1 MAGLCHAHVTRILA
15 AVCTLSYY
23 SKTSLISIPCFS
35 GEMKN
40 ARYREV
46 HGIERYVLHVNTAK
60 HGIWG
65 KNTVHGISRNT
76 V

>member
-1 MAGLCHAHVTRILA
+1 MRD
-15 AVCTLSYY
+15 CTDRT
-23 SKTSLISIPCFS
+23 KS
-35 GEMKN
+35 GPLLYTVLLRGNEN